1 MNIKYATISK
11 TGRRSN
17 NEDCFNVLEMPEHNR
32 FMGIVCDGMGGH
44 SFGEVASEAVC
55 NAISRYLGKR
65 QTPQTVRQ
73 KSLWHARR
81 PVTRMPSSHRSCSPL
96 HSLFGAEHTGQNM
109 A

>member
-1 MNIKYATISK
+1 MKIKYATISK

-55 NAISRYLGKR
+55 NAISRYSSPIVL
-65 QTPQTVRQ
+65 
-73 KSLWHARR
+73 KSLFQ
-81 PVTRMPSSHRSCSPL
+81 TSGS
-96 HSLFGAEHTGQNM
+96 SLFGKEIEFYSALM
-109 A
+109 ACIRVWHPTSCKQG